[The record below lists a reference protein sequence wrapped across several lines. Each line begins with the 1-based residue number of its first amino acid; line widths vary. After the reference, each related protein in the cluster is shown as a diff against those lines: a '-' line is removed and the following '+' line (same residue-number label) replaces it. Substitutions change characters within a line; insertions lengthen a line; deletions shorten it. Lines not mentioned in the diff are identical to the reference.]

1 MQSIVSIDIET
12 TGLSED
18 RDAIIEI
25 GAVKFKGHRVEAEW
39 SSLINP
45 GKHIP
50 EFISGLTGITD
61 AEVRNAPKFRDVAQ
75 DLEAF
80 VGNAPV
86 IGHNV
91 RFDLGFLQKAG
102 ILQYNEVI
110 DTYELAAVLMPTA
123 SRYNL
128 GALGK
133 QLGILLPATH
143 RAMDDAKVTMAAF
156 NKLFEMARELPLEV
170 VTEIVRLSEPLEW
183 DANWIFQEVL
193 KAKAKEG
200 IQAKKTK
207 KQSGPSWFDDTKYP
221 PLDNPEKPIPLDVDE
236 VASVLEYG
244 GPFSQYFETFEQ
256 RPEQVDMLRAVTN
269 SLSYGSHLMVEAGT
283 GVGKCLTGDTWLTF
297 MSGERRQI
305 GEIVQAGTPPLEPIL
320 CITAKGKLTYQK
332 IRVVYKNGIRPVW
345 KLRTALG
352 RKITATANHPFLT
365 FNGWQP
371 LCDLKVGDRI
381 ATARCLPTG
390 NLSYPFHEA
399 FVTGAMLGDG
409 GCGHPD
415 SLNFTNF
422 DAGVVETFRQ
432 NVEKLG
438 NVQMTQHK
446 AKGHYGFRR
455 LSLLAHER
463 SGLNLLLEKLNVL
476 GRDARTKT
484 IPAAYFLADQETICA
499 LLAGLWVTDGSIE
512 PQRGN
517 ITFSSASEQL
527 ISDIQHL
534 LLRLGIISRVR
545 YKSTLLNERR
555 FDSWHLA
562 ILDIHSKRIFWQ
574 TVGKYMVGKRKQSLD
589 GWHEINGNGKYNPN
603 DDLLPVQAWEHINQQ
618 RLQVGT
624 SWYAIRNAC
633 TISSDRQ
640 REISRNKMHA
650 VGKFLFSPALME
662 TATSDLYW
670 DRIVAIEPVGEAE
683 TFDLTMDGEPN
694 FVANDIVVHNSFA
707 YLVPAA
713 LFAKQNNTRV
723 VVSTNTINLQDQLV
737 QRDLPNLSQALNLD
751 FRFALLKGRSNYL
764 CPRRLE
770 NLRHFGPRNKDE
782 IRVLAK
788 VMVWQLDNQ
797 SGDRSEL
804 NLTGPTEREV
814 WNRMS
819 AEDDACTTDTC
830 IKRTGGACPFHRAK
844 SASQNANVLVVNHA
858 LLLSDVATGSKVL
871 PEYSHLII
879 DEGHHLEAATTNA
892 LSFKLNQFDMD
903 RMMKEVGGTNAGVL
917 GRLLGETNE
926 ALRPSD
932 FGLLQQKV
940 ARATDMAF
948 RIEQMNREFFNVLG
962 EFARLQREGQPP
974 SNYAWQARVLPATRT
989 LPFWD
994 EVEMAWDATD
1004 ETLSL
1009 LLTSLAEIY
1018 RAAADLYADGHDNL
1032 EDVMGDIS
1040 NVVRRLT
1047 EAEANISGMIG
1058 KPIQGMVYWIE
1069 VQPNQN
1075 RLSLNAAPLS
1085 VGPLVEKYLW
1095 HEKRSVILTSATLTA
1110 HGEFQYLRNTLGADE
1125 ADEMQLGSPYDYESA
1140 ALLYIANDIPEP
1152 NQNGYQQILDKTIL
1166 ATAKATS
1173 GRMLVL
1179 FTSYAALKKTS
1190 QAITGPLAREEI
1202 YVYEQGDGASPNAL
1216 LESFKATER
1225 AVLLGTKSFWEGVDV
1240 PGDSLSI
1247 VVITKLPFDVPTDPL
1262 IAARSEMYEDS
1273 FNQYYLPESI
1283 LKFRQGFGRL
1293 IRTASDRGVVAILDR
1308 RVLTKQYGRLF
1319 LESLPPCTAR
1329 QGPAANLSREAGKW
1343 LGL

>member
-1 MQSIVSIDIET
+1 METIVAVDIET

-39 SSLINP
+39 STLINP

-50 EFISGLTGITD
+50 EFISGLTGIND
-61 AEVRNAPKFRDVAQ
+61 AEVRNAPRFRDIAQ

-80 VGNAPV
+80 AGDAPV
-86 IGHNV
+86 VGHNV

-143 RAMDDAKVTMAAF
+143 RALDDAKVTMAAF

-183 DANWIFQEVL
+183 DAGWIFQEAL
-193 KAKAKEG
+193 RTRAKEG
-200 IQAKKTK
+200 IQAKKVK
-207 KQSGPSWFDDTKYP
+207 KQTGPAWFDDTKYP
-221 PLDNPEKPIPLDVDE
+221 PLDNPETPIPLNTDE

-256 RPEQVDMLRAVTN
+256 RPEQVDMLRAVSN
-269 SLSYGSHLMVEAGT
+269 ALSYGSHLMVEAGT
-283 GVGKCLTGDTWLTF
+283 GVGK
-297 MSGERRQI
+297 
-305 GEIVQAGTPPLEPIL
+305 
-320 CITAKGKLTYQK
+320 
-332 IRVVYKNGIRPVW
+332 
-345 KLRTALG
+345 
-352 RKITATANHPFLT
+352 
-365 FNGWQP
+365 
-371 LCDLKVGDRI
+371 
-381 ATARCLPTG
+381 
-390 NLSYPFHEA
+390 
-399 FVTGAMLGDG
+399 
-409 GCGHPD
+409 
-415 SLNFTNF
+415 
-422 DAGVVETFRQ
+422 
-432 NVEKLG
+432 
-438 NVQMTQHK
+438 
-446 AKGHYGFRR
+446 
-455 LSLLAHER
+455 
-463 SGLNLLLEKLNVL
+463 
-476 GRDARTKT
+476 
-484 IPAAYFLADQETICA
+484 
-499 LLAGLWVTDGSIE
+499 
-512 PQRGN
+512 
-517 ITFSSASEQL
+517 
-527 ISDIQHL
+527 
-534 LLRLGIISRVR
+534 
-545 YKSTLLNERR
+545 
-555 FDSWHLA
+555 
-562 ILDIHSKRIFWQ
+562 
-574 TVGKYMVGKRKQSLD
+574 
-589 GWHEINGNGKYNPN
+589 
-603 DDLLPVQAWEHINQQ
+603 
-618 RLQVGT
+618 
-624 SWYAIRNAC
+624 
-633 TISSDRQ
+633 
-640 REISRNKMHA
+640 
-650 VGKFLFSPALME
+650 
-662 TATSDLYW
+662 
-670 DRIVAIEPVGEAE
+670 
-683 TFDLTMDGEPN
+683 
-694 FVANDIVVHNSFA
+694 SFA

-723 VVSTNTINLQDQLV
+723 VVSTNTINLQDQLI

-751 FRFALLKGRSNYL
+751 FRFSVLKGRSNYL

-770 NLRHFGPRNKDE
+770 NLRHFGPRNADE
-782 IRVLAK
+782 MRVLAK
-788 VMVWQLDNQ
+788 VMVWQLVNQ

-814 WNRMS
+814 WVRVS
-819 AEDDACTTDTC
+819 AEDDACTTETC
-830 IKRTGGACPFHRAK
+830 IKRTGGACPFHRVK

-879 DEGHHLEAATTNA
+879 DEGHHLESATTNA
-892 LSFKLNQFDMD
+892 LSFRLSQFDME
-903 RMMKEVGGTNAGVL
+903 RMLKEVGGTNAGVL
-917 GRLLGETNE
+917 GRLLSEMSE
-926 ALRPSD
+926 ALRPGD
-932 FGLLQQKV
+932 FALLQQKV
-940 ARATDMAF
+940 TRATDMAF
-948 RIEQMNREFFNVLG
+948 RIEQMNREFFKVLG
-962 EFARLQREGQPP
+962 EFARLQREGQPQ

-989 LPFWD
+989 LPYWD
-994 EVEMAWDATD
+994 EVEIAWDATG
-1004 ETLSL
+1004 ETLSNL
-1009 LLTSLAEIY
+1009 LNELSNIY
-1018 RAAADLYADGHDNL
+1018 KAAAELYAEGHDNL

-1040 NVVRRLT
+1040 NVVRRLV
-1047 EAEANISGMIG
+1047 EAEANIRGMISEPNAG
-1058 KPIQGMVYWIE
+1058 TVYWIE

-1085 VGPLVEKYLW
+1085 VAALVEKYLW

-1152 NQNGYQQILDKTIL
+1152 NQNGYQQILDKTLIT
-1166 ATAKATS
+1166 TAKAIG

-1190 QAITGPLAREEI
+1190 QAITGPLARDEI

-1240 PGDSLSI
+1240 PGDSLSL

-1319 LESLPPCTAR
+1319 LESLPQCTAR
-1329 QGPAANLSREAGKW
+1329 QGPAINLAREAGKW
-1343 LGL
+1343 LGM